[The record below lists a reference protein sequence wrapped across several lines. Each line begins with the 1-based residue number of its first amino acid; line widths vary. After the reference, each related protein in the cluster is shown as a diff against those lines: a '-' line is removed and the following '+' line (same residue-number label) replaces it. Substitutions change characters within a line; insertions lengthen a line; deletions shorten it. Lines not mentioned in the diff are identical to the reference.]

1 MRGVTVEDGSCT
13 CDKEYVGA
21 EKQQDVYSVSKA
33 ALNSLR
39 YIL

>member
-1 MRGVTVEDGSCT
+1 MRGVTVEDDSCV
-13 CDKEYVGA
+13 CVDEYVGA

-33 ALNSLR
+33 ALSSPY